1 MPRRPLGF
9 PSVIMQPLDAR
20 QVLKSDESVISMLTE
35 RHVVQY
41 VLSVN
46 RVNNAT
52 SSISDVIQ
60 CYSVLFSAN

>member
-1 MPRRPLGF
+1 
-9 PSVIMQPLDAR
+9 MQPLDAR
-20 QVLKSDESVISMLTE
+20 QVLRSDESVISMLTE

-60 CYSVLFSAN
+60 CYSVLFSVN